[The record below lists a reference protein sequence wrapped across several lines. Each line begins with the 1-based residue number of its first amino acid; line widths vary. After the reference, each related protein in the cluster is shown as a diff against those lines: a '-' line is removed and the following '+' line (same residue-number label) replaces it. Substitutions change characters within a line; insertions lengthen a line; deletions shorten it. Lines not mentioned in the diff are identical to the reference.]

1 MRRGWMAAWSKF
13 SIGDLFTLANG
24 VLGFIAITYI
34 LDRKFLAATS
44 LLFLSMIMDGLDGYL
59 ARRFGSKHSRGQV
72 LDSISDSISF
82 AFAPALL
89 IYAEFHGADESALMN
104 GVVLACSV
112 AILASGLF
120 RLARFSAGGFQ
131 LSYFTGMPAPAAALL
146 LVLLCLLF
154 GSANGA
160 EPGKYYYTFQE
171 VPALVLFAGFAAS
184 VLMASEVP
192 YPKVHGRMAAAT
204 GFALLLAITPY
215 AAGLVLV
222 DDQPLYTA
230 FSRTAT
236 SIALALTL
244 VYVFGGPAY
253 ERHTRG
259 KG

>member
-1 MRRGWMAAWSKF
+1 MAAWNRV

-59 ARRFGSKHSRGQV
+59 ARRYGSKHSRGQV

-89 IYAEFHGADESALMN
+89 VYAEFHGADADAVQN
-104 GVVLACSV
+104 AVTLACAV

-131 LSYFTGMPAPAAALL
+131 LNYFTGMPAPAAALL
-146 LVLLCLLF
+146 IVLLCLLF
-154 GSANGA
+154 GTEGGA
-160 EPGKYYYTFQE
+160 EPDKYYFTIQGI
-171 VPALVLFAGFAAS
+171 PALVLFAGFAAS
-184 VLMASEVP
+184 ALMASEVP

-204 GFALLLAITPY
+204 GFALLLALTPY
-215 AAGLVLV
+215 IAGVLLV

-236 SIALALTL
+236 GFALALTL
-244 VYVFGGPAY
+244 VYVFGGPVY
-253 ERHTRG
+253 ERYTRG